1 MDQISAMT
9 NPHFWWYLSRAS
21 GIVAWGL
28 LTASVVWGVL
38 LATRILKPYDR
49 PAWLLDL
56 HRWLGFLTILAVALN
71 MVALFADSFV
81 EFSVRDLLV
90 PMSTT
95 WRPWAVASGI
105 LAMYLLVAVQLSSVV
120 MRKIPKKVWRVIHL
134 TSYLMFCLVTLHS
147 FLAGSDRGKN
157 LFNMFAL
164 AVILMAILATSIRV
178 LYTRTPTRKVITES

>member
-1 MDQISAMT
+1 MT
-9 NPHFWWYLSRAS
+9 NSHFWWYLSRAS
-21 GIVAWGL
+21 GIVSWAL
-28 LTASVVWGVL
+28 LTATILWGIF
-38 LATRILKPYDR
+38 LATRIFKPFDR

-56 HRWLGFLTILAVALN
+56 HRWLGALTIFGVALHL
-71 MVALFADSFV
+71 VALFADSFV

-120 MRKIPKKVWRVIHL
+120 MKKIPKKVWRVIHL

-147 FLAGSDRGKN
+147 FLAGSDRGNN

-178 LYTRTPTRKVITES
+178 LYTRNPTRKVITES